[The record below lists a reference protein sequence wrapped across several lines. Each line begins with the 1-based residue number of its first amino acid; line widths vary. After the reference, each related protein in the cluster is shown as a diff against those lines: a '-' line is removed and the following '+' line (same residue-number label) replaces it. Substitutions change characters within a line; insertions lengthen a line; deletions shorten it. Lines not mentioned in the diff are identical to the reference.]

1 MAGAGP
7 PSTICLLATA
17 KSWIPT
23 FVGMTGVVAPPKSR
37 SFGRLAVRRETGKE

>member
-1 MAGAGP
+1 M
-7 PSTICLLATA
+7 TCFLATA

-37 SFGRLAVRRETGKE
+37 SFGRLVVRRETGKE